1 MKRRFSLTAQLTG
14 MIELL
19 MVGFSAVVLALFLMS
34 ARSLLL
40 RHFESS
46 LQRDA
51 YVIAKELALSLDRSQ
66 EETLYARMS
75 GSGASTLVLSISS
88 RPISARVTAAASIAS
103 MVSGPIWSSEEA

>member
-75 GSGASTLVLSISS
+75 GSGAISS
-88 RPISARVTAAASIAS
+88 LTL
-103 MVSGPIWSSEEA
+103 SEELTHADI

>member
-51 YVIAKELALSLDRSQ
+51 YVIAKELAS
-66 EETLYARMS
+66 
-75 GSGASTLVLSISS
+75 ASTG
-88 RPISARVTAAASIAS
+88 RRRRRCTRACRAAAHF
-103 MVSGPIWSSEEA
+103 PR